1 MKRHRETRIS
11 DLRLDKGWKQKDM
24 AKKTNVS
31 ESTFSKWERGSN
43 DIPLFKANELANIF
57 EVSLDY
63 MLGISSKNVETER
76 KEINLKL
83 LPERLLE
90 IRKKRQLTQ
99 DKVSAEVGYPQRTY
113 SNYENGARTP
123 TTFKLLYIAMYHN
136 ISVDYL
142 LGRTD
147 DKKIG

>member
-11 DLRLDKGWKQKDM
+11 DLRLDKSWKQKDM

-31 ESTFSKWERGSN
+31 ESTYSKWERGSN
-43 DIPLFKANELANIF
+43 DIPLSKANELANIF

-63 MLGISSKNVETER
+63 MLGISSKNIETER

-90 IRKKRQLTQ
+90 IRKKRKITQ
-99 DKVSAEVGYPQRTY
+99 EVLCNEVGYPQRTY
-113 SNYENGARTP
+113 SNYETGNRTP
-123 TTFKLLYIAMYHN
+123 TTFKLLYIAIYHN

-147 DKKIG
+147 DKKIR